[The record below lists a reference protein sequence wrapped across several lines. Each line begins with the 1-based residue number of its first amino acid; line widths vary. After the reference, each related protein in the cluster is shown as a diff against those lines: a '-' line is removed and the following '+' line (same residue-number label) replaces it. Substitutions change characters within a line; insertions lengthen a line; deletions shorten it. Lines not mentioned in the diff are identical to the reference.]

1 MSMFPFQ
8 NPSQFEDEDE
18 GGAPKGADET
28 VPSDSEDEEEDEE
41 EEEEEEE
48 VVRPKSPP
56 PKERAVSKPEAAE
69 ADESD
74 DSAMWPS
81 ESESESSD
89 EDLGPLE
96 KLHHTMFLK

>member
-1 MSMFPFQ
+1 MSMLPFQ

-18 GGAPKGADET
+18 GGALKGADET
-28 VPSDSEDEEEDEE
+28 VPSDLEDEEEDK

-56 PKERAVSKPEAAE
+56 PKEKPEAAE

>member
-28 VPSDSEDEEEDEE
+28 VPSDSEDEEEDE

>member
-1 MSMFPFQ
+1 MLPFQ

-18 GGAPKGADET
+18 GGTPKGADET
-28 VPSDSEDEEEDEE
+28 VPSVSEDEEEDEE
-41 EEEEEEE
+41 EEEEEE
-48 VVRPKSPP
+48 VACPKSPP

>member
-1 MSMFPFQ
+1 MLTFQ

-18 GGAPKGADET
+18 GEAPRAADET
-28 VPSDSEDEEEDEE
+28 VPSESEEEEDDEE
-41 EEEEEEE
+41 EEEE
-48 VVRPKSPP
+48 VARPKSPP
-56 PKERAVSKPEAAE
+56 KEKTVSKPEAAE

-74 DSAMWPS
+74 DSALWPS

>member
-18 GGAPKGADET
+18 GEAPKEADDT
-28 VPSDSEDEEEDEE
+28 VPSDSEEE
-41 EEEEEEE
+41 EEYDEEDEE

-56 PKERAVSKPEAAE
+56 KEKAVSRPDAAE

-74 DSAMWPS
+74 DSALWPS